1 MCFFAQIDQ
10 SSLYAAA
17 GGPGDGWLGY
27 LLPTGITAE
36 PCIEL
41 QPALTDPALGG
52 SFVFAA
58 PAPDLSTP
66 QKLQAFITAVQ
77 GVLASARGMV
87 WLTDPGAITQATAP
101 YLGIDASGSRVL
113 LGLVAPIVQAPGS
126 TVIVLSLEV
135 SSGLTLSLDGET
147 ITVQGTGGITFGG
160 TRAPRAMQIS
170 SATLP
175 MSGPYRGCFRFGT
188 FLQRQS
194 LQTRL
199 SWGFQFLFP
208 GTAGAV
214 QSAVTEYLPLAD
226 GTLPNPSDWVG
237 FAASVDPND
246 PLNTVLQADRTALVF
261 TGQNF
266 DDSQTVLASY
276 YRTSFGAPVTLV
288 PVPGPLDGNPDAGR
302 LVFHA
307 GCTTEDGGELFQASP
322 VGDFVLAL
330 DGARPDTAYDLMCG
344 VQGTEFTSFQP
355 AIDGGYL
362 GDRLR
367 FSARQAAYAP
377 RWPFQAASPVGPP
390 VDAQAPLL
398 ETKYLTSWGTL
409 VRAGG
414 APGAIPYVA
423 QPRGAS
429 LYGRDALIHQG
440 TTAPVGGGGG
450 FPTLFGAMDP
460 SVILP
465 GGAFPLGPY
474 AGFAPGDGSTS
485 GMTSEQSER
494 FEREVVG
501 PTRRLRIGGGNGQHA
516 PSRVAALK
524 LVGAPEDDGRY
535 NTTTP
540 TGLLVTVDGGAWT
553 KVLLGQ
559 NWPPPA
565 PPSVQAAAAAG
576 QAPAEEDTG
585 DSPFRQMYFCRP
597 NATLQQ
603 ALQTGQLFMVAANA
617 VNLGTLSGAGFGACG
632 AGAAFYNRMNV
643 GAWDMAAQ
651 VGQNNRYDDY
661 TNVLIVKGRRGA
673 LWDPSSDATKAASLV
688 SNPDQWT
695 QKDALASPSDLR
707 VDPATGK
714 EVVGD
719 PDPTELTILSG
730 WLQRYFQA
738 AFDETDTEYFS
749 TFTRIAK
756 DPDWTGILMLRLNIA
771 QLPDDLAGIMAGVT
785 APELFFAHHLAIQIS
800 PVANDPAAPDIQLS
814 DPSSI
819 FGLIYYV
826 DPSFTPPAPGQTA
839 QPVPPAAGTDY
850 DFRLLTL
857 KVLFQNSAV
866 QRFQS
871 WAQLTLN
878 TFFGM
883 KVTRMGG
890 AGANPYNTLVLA
902 GSYQNNNGKPLYSLA
917 TQADSTFFFDNNVV
931 RKIEVRSA
939 AMSTLNPGN
948 QPVDPTVISWFGL
961 TGLVDF
967 RVTWQVDDPGDGTP
981 KKYSPFDVFSFG
993 SDEPPPTDPPTPP
1006 GDGQP
1011 GKGLAF
1017 TNLGVRMSFPESDTS
1032 QRAFAFVSDQIR
1044 FDVTRSTPRPGCLFQ
1059 NFALQVEGLAR
1070 GTKDSGPSAAGF
1082 LTVIPDA
1089 VFTGV
1094 DGSEWTGIR
1103 YGLNLGSPGALA
1115 GNVGLTSRLLTAWA
1129 PDSRGDG
1136 TYRAVVGLQ
1145 LPGTGGGAKLI
1156 SLQTVLKLSIG
1167 QLRLSRDRDA
1177 SSFLLMMTEI
1187 ALRFLGLLK
1196 IPPSGSTLF
1205 YLFGNPR
1212 SDGKPSGLG
1221 WYAMYKR

>member
-10 SSLYAAA
+10 SNLYAAQ
-17 GGPGDGWLGY
+17 GGPQEDWLGY
-27 LLPTGITAE
+27 LLPTGVATE

-41 QPALTDPALGG
+41 QPALTDTALGG
-52 SFVFAA
+52 SFVFAGQ
-58 PAPDLSTP
+58 APDLSTP
-66 QKLQAFITAVQ
+66 QKLQAFVTAVQ
-77 GVLASARGMV
+77 GVLRSDRGMV
-87 WLTDPGAITQATAP
+87 WLTSLANITQATAP
-101 YLGIDASGSRVL
+101 YLGIDPSGSRTL
-113 LGLVAPIVQAPGS
+113 LGLIAPLVQAAGS
-126 TVIVLSLEV
+126 TVTVLSLQV

-147 ITVQGTGGITFGG
+147 ITVAGNNGITFGG
-160 TRAPRAMQIS
+160 TQAPQALQIS
-170 SATLP
+170 AATLP
-175 MSGPYRGCFRFGT
+175 MSGGGRGCFHFGA
-188 FLQRQS
+188 FLQRLS

-208 GTAGAV
+208 APAGSVRDAV
-214 QSAVTEYLPLAD
+214 AEYLPLAD
-226 GTLPNPSDWVG
+226 GNLPNPSDLIG
-237 FAASVDPND
+237 FDVWVDPND
-246 PLNTVLQADRTALVF
+246 PLNTVHQADRTAFVF

-266 DDSQTVLASY
+266 DASTTVLASY
-276 YRTSFGAPVTLV
+276 YRTSFGAPVTLL
-288 PVPGPLDGNPDAGR
+288 PVPGPLESNADAGR
-302 LVFHA
+302 LVLHA
-307 GCTTEDGGELFQASP
+307 GVATEDGGEQFQSSP
-322 VGDFVLAL
+322 AGDFVLSVA
-330 DGARPDTAYDLMCG
+330 GAQADAAYDLMCG
-344 VQGTEFTSFQP
+344 VQGTEFASFQS
-355 AIDGGYL
+355 AVSGGYA

-367 FSARQAAYAP
+367 FAPRQAAYAP
-377 RWPFQAASPVGPP
+377 RWPFQPASPVGPP

-398 ETKYLTSWGTL
+398 ETRYLTSWGTL
-409 VRAGG
+409 VRAAGANGG
-414 APGAIPYVA
+414 IPYVA

-429 LYGRDALIHQG
+429 LYGRDALIHRG
-440 TTAPVGGGGG
+440 TAVAANGDGG
-450 FPTLFGAMDP
+450 FPTLFGALDP
-460 SVILP
+460 SVLLP

-474 AGFAPGDGSTS
+474 AGFQPGDGSTS

-501 PTRRLRIGGGNGQHA
+501 PTRRLRIGGAPEQHA
-516 PSRVAALK
+516 PSKVAALK
-524 LVGAPEDDGRY
+524 LFAAPAAEEDAKY

-540 TGLLVTVDGGAWT
+540 TGLLVSVDQGTWT

-559 NWPPPA
+559 NWPPPP
-565 PPSVQAAAAAG
+565 PPSNPAVAA
-576 QAPAEEDTG
+576 EIEVKEDTG
-585 DSPFRQMYFCRP
+585 GSQFRQMYFCRP

-617 VNLGTLSGAGFGACG
+617 VNLGALSGAGFGACG
-632 AGAAFYNRMNV
+632 TGAAFYNRMNV

-651 VGQNNRYDDY
+651 VGQNNRYDNY
-661 TNVLIVKGRRGA
+661 TNVMIVKGRKGA
-673 LWDPSSDATKAASLV
+673 LWDPTSDATRAASLV

-695 QKDALASPSDLR
+695 QRDALASPSDLR
-707 VDPATGK
+707 VDPKTGE

-749 TFTRIAK
+749 TFTRIAR
-756 DPDWTGILMLRLNIA
+756 DPNWTGILMLRLEIA

-800 PVANDPAAPDIQLS
+800 PVANDPNAPDVELS

-826 DPSFTPPAPGQTA
+826 DPSFTPPAAGQTA
-839 QPVPPAAGTDY
+839 QPVPPPAGTDY

-857 KVLFQNSAV
+857 KVLFQNTAV

-902 GSYQNNNGKPLYSLA
+902 GAYQNNNGKPVYSLA

-931 RKIEVRSA
+931 RKIEVQSA

-948 QPVDPTVISWFGL
+948 QATDPQVISWFGL
-961 TGLVDF
+961 TGLIDF
-967 RVTWQVDDPGDGTP
+967 RVAWQMVDPGDGTP
-981 KKYSPFDVFSFG
+981 KQYYPFDVFSFG
-993 SDEPPPTDPPTPP
+993 SDEDPPTDPPTPP
-1006 GDGQP
+1006 GDGQL

-1017 TNLGVRMSFPESDTS
+1017 TNLGVMMTFPPSDTS
-1032 QRAFAFVSDQIR
+1032 QRSFAFVSDQIR
-1044 FDVTRSTPRPGCLFQ
+1044 FDVTRSTPRTGCLFQ
-1059 NFALQVEGLAR
+1059 NFALQVEGLVR
-1070 GTKDSGPSAAGF
+1070 GTKETGPASAGF
-1082 LTVIPDA
+1082 LTVIPDV

-1094 DGSEWTGIR
+1094 DGTDWTGIR

-1115 GNVGLTSRLLTAWA
+1115 SNVGFTSQLLTAWA
-1129 PDSRGDG
+1129 PDSTGDG
-1136 TYRAVVGLQ
+1136 TYRALVGLQ

-1167 QLRLSRDRDA
+1167 QLRLARDRDKQ
-1177 SSFLLMMTEI
+1177 SFLLMMTEI
-1187 ALRFLGLLK
+1187 ALRFLGMLK
-1196 IPPSGSTLF
+1196 LPPSGSTLF
-1205 YLFGNPR
+1205 YLFGNPQ